1 MKFANKNHPR
11 ILCRT
16 ALLSATAAFALLFAP
31 TSGAAAGANL
41 PQDDVRANLAPET
54 GAERTDLRAH
64 QDNTR
69 CVTQAETT
77 TGYSRLVT
85 RGESSAAQGKAVP
98 AGHSLSRV
106 MHAWPVAQEDGGATL
121 LFSDSPEYATQDG
134 VLYRDVVQGAARVLY
149 YHVNQRDAPKKVA
162 VVLENVG
169 AGTSMVTISRSG
181 AGRPSPH
188 YLDVGKET
196 QALYFDTQKSRR
208 FYMNKGE
215 VRVLDDA
222 MEQTVLAPGDLVYGT
237 YDFTTTQEMRVS
249 VVIYPATM
257 TAPVFL
263 KHASVL
269 PADELHLRG
278 TFAKADRTLRAQRAY
293 DPAADGIVYVLLAD
307 NESDRYRTGIDA
319 TDGSRVLNYGN
330 YGILYHLELPVQ
342 GRSRTQFYLSPF
354 GGTYAGAM
362 RVQVRSGQQQ
372 LLLTPP
378 DRTYFGEG
386 SDEMTE
392 ASGIERARSSGLG
405 ILMDRMELADI
416 GSYNTNS
423 TPSFLFSP
431 PGASNLPAAL
441 IMMPVDKK

>member
-1 MKFANKNHPR
+1 MKFANKTHPR
-11 ILCRT
+11 ILCRK
-16 ALLSATAAFALLFAP
+16 AFLSAAAAFALLFAP
-31 TSGAAAGANL
+31 TSGAAAGAAL

-64 QDNTR
+64 QDKTR
-69 CVTQAETT
+69 CVTQAATT

-85 RGESSAAQGKAVP
+85 RGEAHAPETAAAP
-98 AGHSLSRV
+98 ARHLSRV
-106 MHAWPVAQEDGGATL
+106 MHAWPVTQEDGGATL

-134 VLYRDVVQGAARVLY
+134 ILYRDVVQGAARVLY
-149 YHVNQRDAPKKVA
+149 YHVNQMDAPKKVA

-188 YLDVGKET
+188 YLDVGKEA
-196 QALYFDTQKSRR
+196 QALYFDAQRNRR

-237 YDFTTTQEMRVS
+237 YDFSTTQEMRVS
-249 VVIYPATM
+249 VIIYPANM
-257 TAPVFL
+257 TAPAFL
-263 KHASVL
+263 KRASVL

-293 DPAADGIVYVLLAD
+293 DPASDGIVYVLLAD

-342 GRSRTQFYLSPF
+342 GRSCTQFYLSPF

-378 DRTYFGEG
+378 DQTFFGEG

-392 ASGIERARSSGLG
+392 VCGIERARAAGLG
-405 ILMDRMELADI
+405 ILMDRMELADL
-416 GSYNTNS
+416 GSYNANS

-441 IMMPVDKK
+441 IMMPAEEK

>member
-16 ALLSATAAFALLFAP
+16 ALLSAAAAFALLFAP

-149 YHVNQRDAPKKVA
+149 YHVNQMDAPKKVA

-237 YDFTTTQEMRVS
+237 GFSQAHVR
-249 VVIYPATM
+249 PAC
-257 TAPVFL
+257 
-263 KHASVL
+263 
-269 PADELHLRG
+269 R
-278 TFAKADRTLRAQRAY
+278 
-293 DPAADGIVYVLLAD
+293 
-307 NESDRYRTGIDA
+307 
-319 TDGSRVLNYGN
+319 
-330 YGILYHLELPVQ
+330 
-342 GRSRTQFYLSPF
+342 
-354 GGTYAGAM
+354 
-362 RVQVRSGQQQ
+362 
-372 LLLTPP
+372 
-378 DRTYFGEG
+378 
-386 SDEMTE
+386 
-392 ASGIERARSSGLG
+392 
-405 ILMDRMELADI
+405 
-416 GSYNTNS
+416 
-423 TPSFLFSP
+423 
-431 PGASNLPAAL
+431 
-441 IMMPVDKK
+441 

>member
-1 MKFANKNHPR
+1 MKFAHKTHSH
-11 ILCRT
+11 ILCRK
-16 ALLSATAAFALLFAP
+16 AFLSAAAAFALLFAP
-31 TSGAAAGANL
+31 TSGAAAGAAL

-54 GAERTDLRAH
+54 GAECTDLRAH

-69 CVTQAETT
+69 CVTQAATT

-85 RGESSAAQGKAVP
+85 RGEAHAAKETAAP
-98 AGHSLSRV
+98 ARHLSRV
-106 MHAWPVAQEDGGATL
+106 MHAWPVTQEDGGATL

-134 VLYRDVVQGAARVLY
+134 ILYRDVVQGAARVLY
-149 YHVNQRDAPKKVA
+149 YHVNQMDAPKKVA

-188 YLDVGKET
+188 YLDVGKEA
-196 QALYFDTQKSRR
+196 QALYFDAQRSRR

-222 MEQTVLAPGDLVYGT
+222 MEQTVLAHGDLVYGT
-237 YDFTTTQEMRVS
+237 YDFSTTQEMRVS
-249 VVIYPATM
+249 VIIYPATM
-257 TAPVFL
+257 TAPAFL
-263 KHASVL
+263 KRASVL

-278 TFAKADRTLRAQRAY
+278 TFAKADRTLRAQRVY
-293 DPAADGIVYVLLAD
+293 DPASDGIVYVLLAD

-330 YGILYHLELPVQ
+330 YGILYHLEVPVQ

-378 DRTYFGEG
+378 DQTFFGEG

-392 ASGIERARSSGLG
+392 VCGIERARAAGLG
-405 ILMDRMELADI
+405 ILMDRMELADL
-416 GSYNTNS
+416 GSYNANS

-441 IMMPVDKK
+441 IMMPAEEK

>member
-1 MKFANKNHPR
+1 M
-11 ILCRT
+11 
-16 ALLSATAAFALLFAP
+16 
-31 TSGAAAGANL
+31 
-41 PQDDVRANLAPET
+41 
-54 GAERTDLRAH
+54 
-64 QDNTR
+64 
-69 CVTQAETT
+69 
-77 TGYSRLVT
+77 
-85 RGESSAAQGKAVP
+85 
-98 AGHSLSRV
+98 
-106 MHAWPVAQEDGGATL
+106 
-121 LFSDSPEYATQDG
+121 
-134 VLYRDVVQGAARVLY
+134 QGAARVLY
-149 YHVNQRDAPKKVA
+149 YHVNQMDAPKKVA

-188 YLDVGKET
+188 YLDVGKEA
-196 QALYFDTQKSRR
+196 QALYFDAQRSRR

-237 YDFTTTQEMRVS
+237 YDFSTTQEMRVS
-249 VVIYPATM
+249 VIIYPATM
-257 TAPVFL
+257 TAPAFL
-263 KHASVL
+263 KRASVL

-293 DPAADGIVYVLLAD
+293 DPASDGIVYVLLAD

-330 YGILYHLELPVQ
+330 YGILYHLEVPVQ

-378 DRTYFGEG
+378 DQTFFGEG

-392 ASGIERARSSGLG
+392 VCGIERARAAGLG
-405 ILMDRMELADI
+405 ILMDRMELADL
-416 GSYNTNS
+416 GSYNANS

-441 IMMPVDKK
+441 IMMPAEEK

>member
-1 MKFANKNHPR
+1 MKFAHKTHPH
-11 ILCRT
+11 ILCRK
-16 ALLSATAAFALLFAP
+16 AFLSAAAAFALLFAP
-31 TSGAAAGANL
+31 TSGAAAGAAL

-69 CVTQAETT
+69 CVTQAATT
-77 TGYSRLVT
+77 TGYSRLVA
-85 RGESSAAQGKAVP
+85 RGEAHAAKETAAP
-98 AGHSLSRV
+98 ARHLSRV
-106 MHAWPVAQEDGGATL
+106 MHAWPVTQEDGGATL

-134 VLYRDVVQGAARVLY
+134 ILYRDVVQGAARVLY
-149 YHVNQRDAPKKVA
+149 YHVNQMDAPKKVA

-188 YLDVGKET
+188 YLDVGKEA
-196 QALYFDTQKSRR
+196 QALYFDAQRSRR

-222 MEQTVLAPGDLVYGT
+222 MEQTVLAHGDLVYGT
-237 YDFTTTQEMRVS
+237 YDFSTPQEMRVS
-249 VVIYPATM
+249 VIIYPATM
-257 TAPVFL
+257 PAPAFL
-263 KHASVL
+263 KRASIL

-293 DPAADGIVYVLLAD
+293 DPASDGIVYVLLAD

-330 YGILYHLELPVQ
+330 YGILYHLEVPVQ

-378 DRTYFGEG
+378 DQTFFGEG

-392 ASGIERARSSGLG
+392 VCGIERARAAGLG
-405 ILMDRMELADI
+405 ILMDRMELADL
-416 GSYNTNS
+416 GSYNANS

-441 IMMPVDKK
+441 IMMPAEEK